1 MVSQRKKKK
10 KGKLLG
16 KKMERR
22 SERSNKNNQRQA
34 GKEQSQSWIWE
45 RSGEL
50 ASEGDI
56 GMQWYGLV
64 SWNETI
70 VLP

>member
-1 MVSQRKKKK
+1 MTYLQLLLEEARDGIPEEKKK

-50 ASEGDI
+50 ANEGDI
-56 GMQWYGLV
+56 GMQ
-64 SWNETI
+64 
-70 VLP
+70 